1 MSTPAAKSAPITRYV
16 IVVAG
21 VLLIAAVLN
30 PAWNGFAP
38 ASPWILSMNRLGQA
52 HKVMVKFHDSQNRWP
67 ETHRS
72 LVDFA
77 QRSEGQFPMFVHP
90 AEKSEH
96 DWLLLTPTETASTMD
111 GEPRILLAAPL
122 PGGFLPQDSNKRLVL
137 FENGKTD
144 WIPESDFER
153 LANDNPPAR

>member
-1 MSTPAAKSAPITRYV
+1 V
-16 IVVAG
+16 IVV
-21 VLLIAAVLN
+21 VLLLVIAAVLV
-30 PAWNGFAP
+30 PAFSGVSR
-38 ASPWILSMNRLGQA
+38 ASPRTLLRSRLIRAGLILE
-52 HKVMVKFHDSQNRWP
+52 KFHDTEKRWP
-67 ETHRS
+67 ETYRS

-77 QRSEGQFPMFVHP
+77 ANQGNPLECFLNPVD
-90 AEKSEH
+90 KTEH

-153 LANDNPPAR
+153 LANDKPPAR